1 MMNYIWGG
9 MLILGIIYGTFS
21 GNMSAITD
29 AVISSSKEAVN
40 LSVSMLG
47 IVAFWTGLM
56 EIAVECE
63 IIEKIKRCLS
73 PLLKILFPGIEKD
86 NPALGAISLNFA
98 ANMLGLGWA
107 ATPAGLQAMKELQ
120 RIRHKGELNVASD
133 EMCTFLVINISS
145 LQLIPVN
152 VIAYRSQYGSVN
164 PSGIIVPGLIATFVS
179 TITAII
185 ICLVKNRGFMLRT
198 KSER

>member
-1 MMNYIWGG
+1 

-29 AVISSSKEAVN
+29 AVISSAKEAVN

-56 EIAVECE
+56 EISIECQV
-63 IIEKIKRCLS
+63 IEKIKKCLL
-73 PLLKILFPGIEKD
+73 PLLKILFPNIEKND
-86 NPALGAISLNFA
+86 PALGAISLNFA
-98 ANMLGLGWA
+98 ANILGLGWA

-120 RIRHKGELNVASD
+120 RISHKEEMNVASD

-164 PSGIIVPGLIATFVS
+164 PSGIIVPGLIATLIS

-185 ICLVKNRGFMLRT
+185 ICLVKNRGIMLRI
-198 KSER
+198 